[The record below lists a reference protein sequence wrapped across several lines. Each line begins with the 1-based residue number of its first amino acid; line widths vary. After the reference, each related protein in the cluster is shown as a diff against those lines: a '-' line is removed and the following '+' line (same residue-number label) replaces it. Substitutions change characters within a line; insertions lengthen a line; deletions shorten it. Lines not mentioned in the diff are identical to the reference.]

1 MNKKEIKVD
10 LAEVKKAKFIEKQE
24 KFEKKLNDLQDEY
37 ELFLYPANVVLPN
50 QEVRPMIKIME
61 KENEDNTK

>member
-37 ELFLYPANVVLPN
+37 GLFLYPANVVLPN